1 MRMTCIWA
9 SLVLLGSLVDAR
21 AAQGDAPLLD
31 AVRAGDTASVRAL
44 LAQGADVNVAEADG
58 TTALHWASYRDD
70 VTTVERLLSAGADVE
85 AANRYGVRPLS
96 LAAAGGYAQTL
107 AALLEAG
114 ADPTLMTAGVPPI
127 LSAART
133 GNVEAVRVLARHGAD
148 VNATETLRGQTALM
162 WAAAEDHPAVA
173 QALIDLGADVN
184 ASSDSDGLERLEA
197 RRQDEDATFNLRNH
211 EGGFTPL
218 LFAARQGALETAR
231 VLVASGANVHEI
243 APAGSNALLIA
254 ISNYHYELAAFLVDS
269 GADPGA
275 TDPDGYTALH
285 AAVRAETPRPCSTGC
300 VSGFRVTGQMDRVAL
315 VRFLIA
321 WGVDLDARLAPGKP
335 REATD
340 TNSITDRLI
349 DYTVSLGGATPFG
362 LAASALDVEVMRL
375 LVDHGAD
382 PQITTAEGT
391 TALALTAG
399 LGYDDRG
406 SDPSGLQPPDEQV
419 LQAMT
424 LALDVGNDPNLVNK
438 HGQTP
443 LHGAVYRGLLPAIQ
457 LLVDEGASM
466 EAADAVGR
474 TPLKLAE
481 EGYFLLA
488 SLVQRDEAA
497 ALLARL
503 GNDTPEAARLRR
515 LNPTPGQGAAARDA
529 RGTAADR

>member
-31 AVRAGDTASVRAL
+31 AVRAGDTAAVRAL
-44 LAQGADVNVAEADG
+44 LGQGADVNAAEADG

-70 VTTVERLLSAGADVE
+70 ATTVELLLSAGADVE
-85 AANRYGVRPLS
+85 AANQYGARPLS
-96 LAAAGGYAQTL
+96 LASAGGYTQTL

-133 GNVEAVRVLARHGAD
+133 GNVDAVRLLARHGAD
-148 VNATETLRGQTALM
+148 VNAKEPLRGQTALM

-173 QALIDLGADVN
+173 QALIDLGANVN
-184 ASSDSDGLERLEA
+184 ASSDSDGLERK
-197 RRQDEDATFNLRNH
+197 RGKRGNQQATFNLRNPR
-211 EGGFTPL
+211 EASPRWCSRL
-218 LFAARQGALETAR
+218 ARAPWRRLG
-231 VLVASGANVHEI
+231 VLVASGANVHET
-243 APAGSNALLIA
+243 APAGSSALLFA
-254 ISNYHYELAAFLVDS
+254 INNYHYELAAFLVDS

-285 AAVRAETPRPCSTGC
+285 AAVQAETPRPCSVGC
-300 VSGFRVTGQMDRVAL
+300 VSGFRVTGQMDRVAFI
-315 VRFLIA
+315 RFLIA
-321 WGVDLDARLAPGKP
+321 QGVDLDARLAPGNP

-340 TNSITDRLI
+340 LDAISDRVI
-349 DYTVSLGGATPFG
+349 DYTVSVGGATPFG
-362 LAASALDVEVMRL
+362 MVAFALDVEVMRL

-382 PQITTAEGT
+382 PRITTVEGT
-391 TALALTAG
+391 TALALAAG
-399 LGYDDRG
+399 IGYDDRG
-406 SDPSGLQPPDEQV
+406 SDASGRLPPDAQV
-419 LQAMT
+419 LQAMK
-424 LALDVGNDPNLVNK
+424 LALDVGNDPNLANK

-466 EAADAVGR
+466 EAADGVGR

-488 SLVQRDEAA
+488 TNVRRDEAA

-503 GNDTPEAARLRR
+503 GNDTLEAARLRR
-515 LNPTPGQGAAARDA
+515 LNPTPGSSST

>member
-1 MRMTCIWA
+1 MHRRW
-9 SLVLLGSLVDAR
+9 
-21 AAQGDAPLLD
+21 
-31 AVRAGDTASVRAL
+31 
-44 LAQGADVNVAEADG
+44 
-58 TTALHWASYRDD
+58 
-70 VTTVERLLSAGADVE
+70 
-85 AANRYGVRPLS
+85 RPS
-96 LAAAGGYAQTL
+96 WRQA
-107 AALLEAG
+107 
-114 ADPTLMTAGVPPI
+114 ADPTRMTAGVPPI

-173 QALIDLGADVN
+173 QALLDLGADVH
-184 ASSDSDGLERLEA
+184 ASSDSDGLER
-197 RRQDEDATFNLRNH
+197 RRNPEIEPLTTFNPRNT

-218 LFAARQGALETAR
+218 VFAARQGALETAR
-231 VLVASGANVHEI
+231 VLVASGANVHET
-243 APAGSNALLIA
+243 APAGSSALLIA
-254 ISNYHYELAAFLVDS
+254 INNYHYELAAFLVDS

-285 AAVRAETPRPCSTGC
+285 AAVQAETERPCQLGC
-300 VSGFRVTGQMDRVAL
+300 VSGFRVTGQMDRVAFI
-315 VRFLIA
+315 RFLIA
-321 WGVDLDARLAPGKP
+321 QGVDLDARLAPGNP
-335 REATD
+335 RETTD
-340 TNSITDRLI
+340 RMAVSTDRLI
-349 DYTVSLGGATPFG
+349 DRTVMVGGATPFG
-362 LAASALDVEVMRL
+362 LAAFALDVEVMRL

-382 PQITTAEGT
+382 PQITTVEGT
-391 TALALTAG
+391 TALALAAG

-406 SDPSGLQPPDEQV
+406 SDPSGRQPPDAQV

-424 LALDVGNDPNLVNK
+424 LTLDVGNDPTLANK

-481 EGYFLLA
+481 EGYFLQA
-488 SLVQRDEAA
+488 SRLRRDEAA

-515 LNPTPGQGAAARDA
+515 LNPTPESSSS
-529 RGTAADR
+529 RGTAAADR

>member
-1 MRMTCIWA
+1 MRTRCIWA

-31 AVRAGDTASVRAL
+31 AVRAGDTAAVRAL
-44 LAQGADVNVAEADG
+44 LAQGADVNAAEADG

-70 VTTVERLLSAGADVE
+70 ATTVELLLSAGADVE
-85 AANRYGVRPLS
+85 AANQYGARPLS

-184 ASSDSDGLERLEA
+184 ASSDSDGLERLERTAA
-197 RRQDEDATFNLRNH
+197 RPQATFNLRNP

-218 LFAARQGALETAR
+218 VFAARQGALETAR
-231 VLVASGANVHEI
+231 VLVASGANVHET
-243 APAGSNALLIA
+243 APAGSSALLFA
-254 ISNYHYELAAFLVDS
+254 INNYHYELAAFLVDS

-285 AAVRAETPRPCSTGC
+285 AAVQAETERPCQNQGAYPDSGSRARWIASRSSGSSSPRASISMHDSRRGTLGKQPTPTG
-300 VSGFRVTGQMDRVAL
+300 
-315 VRFLIA
+315 
-321 WGVDLDARLAPGKP
+321 LA
-335 REATD
+335 
-340 TNSITDRLI
+340 SDRLI
-349 DYTVSLGGATPFG
+349 DYTVSVGGATPFG
-362 LAASALDVEVMRL
+362 LAAFALDVEVMRL

-391 TALALTAG
+391 TALALAAG

-406 SDPSGLQPPDEQV
+406 SDPSGRQPPDAQV

-424 LALDVGNDPNLVNK
+424 LALDVGNDPNLANK

-481 EGYFLLA
+481 EGYYLQA
-488 SLVQRDEAA
+488 SRLRRDEAA

-515 LNPTPGQGAAARDA
+515 LNPTPGSATA
-529 RGTAADR
+529 RGTAAAGR

>member
-1 MRMTCIWA
+1 MRTTCIWV

-21 AAQGDAPLLD
+21 AAQGDAPLVD
-31 AVRAGDTASVRAL
+31 AVRAGDTAAVRAL
-44 LAQGADVNVAEADG
+44 LAQGADVNAAEADG

-114 ADPTLMTAGVPPI
+114 ADPTRMTAGVPPI

-173 QALIDLGADVN
+173 QALLDLGADVH
-184 ASSDSDGLERLEA
+184 ASSDSDGLEREKD
-197 RRQDEDATFNLRNH
+197 RRNEDEATFNVRQR

-231 VLVASGANVHEI
+231 VLVASGANVHET
-243 APAGSNALLIA
+243 APTGSSALLIA
-254 ISNYHYELAAFLVDS
+254 INNYHYELAAFLVDS
-269 GADPGA
+269 GADPA
-275 TDPDGYTALH
+275 VTDPDGYTALH
-285 AAVRAETPRPCSTGC
+285 AAVQAETPRPCSTGC
-300 VSGFRVTGQMDRVAL
+300 VSGFRVTGQMDRVAFI
-315 VRFLIA
+315 RFLIA
-321 WGVDLDARLAPGKP
+321 EGVDLDARLAPGKP

-340 TNSITDRLI
+340 RNNITDRLI
-349 DYTVSLGGATPFG
+349 DYTVSLGGATPFV
-362 LAASALDVEVMRL
+362 LAAFALDVEVMRL

-382 PQITTAEGT
+382 PQMTTAEGT
-391 TALALTAG
+391 TALALAAG

-406 SDPSGLQPPDEQV
+406 SDPSGRQPPDAQV

-424 LALDVGNDPNLVNK
+424 LALDVGIDPNLANK

-466 EAADAVGR
+466 EAGDAVGR

-481 EGYFLLA
+481 EGYYLLA
-488 SLVQRDEAA
+488 SRLLRDEAA

-515 LNPTPGQGAAARDA
+515 LNPTPGSATA